1 MNIKKNDKEKAIEEL
16 EENKL
21 ENVFNIIPNLSDK
34 VLDYSEEKYG
44 ITKIIEEKFED
55 KRKYKSEIPISVLV
69 LSGIQARMKQQF
81 SISEV
86 PLALTS
92 EKVIS
97 SVGVNISYNP
107 NEGLLKEANIR
118 AMLGRYE
125 QEDKNNI
132 NFNNDFIKRFNEVTK
147 TIIEINNT
155 ECNIHILDCSVLD
168 VNLDNPNYEGSST
181 TYKGGKKL
189 RGYKI
194 GMLRGIT
201 PTGGIIEEICMSTAK
216 DHDFKMSKDMIE
228 KSKYL
233 KKGDYLLEDRGFLD
247 IDLFKELDK
256 KGIYIIIPAKKN
268 MEIFIEAVAA
278 AKAANNWITH
288 PNPKRKGQEIALV
301 KDLENAWLSDADKMK
316 KPEKLKL
323 DYKIN
328 CCVIRFDKEKNKEVL
343 TDEEIIATDDK
354 YAYAC
359 IITNN
364 VNIDCNEIIRLYEMR
379 PEIEEDFRQLKDFW
393 GLNTYKSTKYNI
405 ISFIII
411 VSLLGYNLYQFYKES
426 GEGRKYIGKSLIIEE
441 RHGLY
446 IVKNVRTAIV
456 TEHYFGM
463 LEQDELLDLYASLNK
478 DKRALIKKLL
488 SL

>member
-1 MNIKKNDKEKAIEEL
+1 MNIKKNDKERAIEEL

-21 ENVFNIIPNLSDK
+21 ENVFNIISNLSDK
-34 VLDYSEEKYG
+34 VLDFSEENYN
-44 ITKIIEEKFED
+44 ITEIIGDIFEE
-55 KRKYKSEIPISVLV
+55 KRKYKSEITMSLLF
-69 LSGIQARMKQQF
+69 LSGIQSRMKQQF
-81 SISEV
+81 SIREV

-97 SVGVNISYNP
+97 SIGVNISYDP
-107 NEGLLKEANIR
+107 NEGLLKESNIR

-125 QEDKNNI
+125 QEDKTNI
-132 NFNNDFIKRFNEVTK
+132 EFNNYFIKKTNELIK
-147 TIIEINNT
+147 SIIEINGT
-155 ECNIHILDCSVLD
+155 ECNIHILDCSILD
-168 VNLDNPNYEGSST
+168 VNLDNPNYEGSTT

-194 GMLRGIT
+194 GMLRGVT
-201 PTGGIIEEICMSTAK
+201 PTGGIIEEVCMSTAK
-216 DHDFKMSKDMIE
+216 DHDFKMSKDMII

-247 IDLFKELDK
+247 IDLFKVLNK
-256 KGIYIIIPAKKN
+256 QGIYIVIPAKKN

-278 AKAANNWITH
+278 ATAENNWIKH
-288 PNPKRKGQEIALV
+288 PNPKRKGQEITLV
-301 KDLENAWLSDADKMK
+301 KGLENAWLSDDDKIK
-316 KPEKLKL
+316 KPENLKL

-343 TDEEIIATDDK
+343 TDEEIISTDDK

-359 IITNN
+359 IMTNN
-364 VNIDCNEIIRLYEMR
+364 VNIDCKEIVRLYEMR

-446 IVKNVRTAIV
+446 IVKNVRTAVV

-463 LEQDELLDLYASLNK
+463 LEQDELLDLYASLDK

-488 SL
+488 

>member
-69 LSGIQARMKQQF
+69 LSGVQARMKQQF

-125 QEDKNNI
+125 QDDKNNI
-132 NFNNDFIKRFNEVTK
+132 NFNNEFIKRFNEITK

-168 VNLDNPNYEGSST
+168 VNLDNQNYEGSST

-216 DHDFKMSKDMIE
+216 DHDFKMSKEMIE

-247 IDLFKELDK
+247 IDFFKELDK
-256 KGIYIIIPAKKN
+256 KGIYIIIPVKKN
-268 MEIFIEAVAA
+268 MEIFIEGVAA
-278 AKAANNWITH
+278 AKAANNWIKH
-288 PNPKRKGQEIALV
+288 PNSKRKGQEIALV
-301 KDLENAWLSDADKMK
+301 KDLESAWLSDADKMK

-364 VNIDCNEIIRLYEMR
+364 VNIDCKEIIRLYEMR